1 MSDRFKK
8 KSTIMIKILFNN
20 IENRPDELQNFT
32 LYPLTIYVNFNFLNR
47 MHTGIWSITR
57 NNMDN
62 L

>member
-1 MSDRFKK
+1 
-8 KSTIMIKILFNN
+8 MIKILFNN
-20 IENRPDELQNFT
+20 IENCSDELQNFT
-32 LYPLTIYVNFNFLNR
+32 LHPLTIYVNLNFLNR

>member
-20 IENRPDELQNFT
+20 IENCSDELQNFT
-32 LYPLTIYVNFNFLNR
+32 LHPLTIYVNFNFLNR